1 MKWIILNAFRDRPV
15 PVSVNYT
22 SREQNLPQCAT
33 DLSLYD
39 LLQRSKISTN
49 TEPRNVSDRTVCPIS
64 LPGHAH

>member
-1 MKWIILNAFRDRPV
+1 MKLVILSSFRDKPV

-22 SREQNLPQCAT
+22 PRGQNIPQCAT

-39 LLQRSKISTN
+39 LLQCSKISTK
-49 TEPRNVSDRTVCPIS
+49 TEPRNASDRTVCPVS